1 MICPQRD
8 HNAEINDD
16 EELMKRNTPRL
27 RIHALALICLLVKD
41 DIIHHNV
48 EIEETIEV
56 RIMFK
61 NSFKFKRNIQHMF
74 LKNRLHSLHLEEG
87 ASLFKILKEVQEI
100 TNQLRAISECISVGE
115 II

>member
-1 MICPQRD
+1 M
-8 HNAEINDD
+8 
-16 EELMKRNTPRL
+16 

-41 DIIHHNV
+41 DITHHNL

-56 RIMFK
+56 RIMLK
-61 NSFKFKRNIQHMF
+61 NLFKFKRNTQQML
-74 LKNRLHSLHLEEG
+74 LKNMLHSLRLEEG

-100 TNQLRAISECISVGE
+100 TNQLRAIGECISVGE